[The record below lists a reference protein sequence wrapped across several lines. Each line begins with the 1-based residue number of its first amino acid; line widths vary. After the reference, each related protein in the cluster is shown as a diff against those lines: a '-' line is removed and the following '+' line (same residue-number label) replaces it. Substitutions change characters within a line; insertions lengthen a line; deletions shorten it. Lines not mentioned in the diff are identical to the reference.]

1 MQVGIQHY
9 DLIFPDG
16 STPPKNILLKFL
28 YIAESAPAAIAVHC
42 KVFRILN
49 L

>member
-16 STPPKNILLKFL
+16 STPSKEILLKFL
-28 YIAESAPAAIAVHC
+28 YIAESAPTAVGVHC
-42 KVFRILN
+42 KVK
-49 L
+49 